1 MARRD
6 KLIQP
11 NGQPAF
17 GLFSDGVE
25 QINYL
30 DYDLRTAM
38 DRKRSGL
45 AKRFGFNQFQ
55 FVSLLSDELIIG
67 IAIVDLKLVSNAFV
81 YLYQPATKRF
91 EEFSFLQPLA
101 RHTHIDPRPNSGV
114 AEFRQGN
121 NLLRIQASHTPG
133 VRKLEVNL
141 PGKLSIDA
149 TIDEST
155 SYNPLAICT
164 RAGYT
169 GWVFTQKSAAQVC
182 HGRVQWHDQAFD
194 LQQLRALAAVDWTG
208 GYMRRETF
216 WNWGS
221 LSCHLRDGRRLGF
234 NLAAGVNETGFTEN
248 ALWLDGRLI
257 KVDMVDF
264 RFDRYQPNHSW
275 AMRSADG
282 IIDLHFTPHGRR
294 QDKTNALVI
303 ASNFSQYFGQYHGEI
318 RLPGEVIHLEG
329 EWGLAEDHF
338 AKW

>member
-114 AEFRQGN
+114 AEFRKGN
-121 NLLRIQASHTPG
+121 NLLRIQASRTP
-133 VRKLEVNL
+133 EV
-141 PGKLSIDA
+141 G
-149 TIDEST
+149 
-155 SYNPLAICT
+155 
-164 RAGYT
+164 RAH
-169 GWVFTQKSAAQVC
+169 V
-182 HGRVQWHDQAFD
+182 
-194 LQQLRALAAVDWTG
+194 
-208 GYMRRETF
+208 
-216 WNWGS
+216 
-221 LSCHLRDGRRLGF
+221 
-234 NLAAGVNETGFTEN
+234 
-248 ALWLDGRLI
+248 
-257 KVDMVDF
+257 
-264 RFDRYQPNHSW
+264 
-275 AMRSADG
+275 
-282 IIDLHFTPHGRR
+282 
-294 QDKTNALVI
+294 
-303 ASNFSQYFGQYHGEI
+303 
-318 RLPGEVIHLEG
+318 
-329 EWGLAEDHF
+329 
-338 AKW
+338 